1 MTLKDTLYQ
10 KLLAVYKNSAYK
22 DRVIDIVNIAF
33 REGSVIVDY
42 SVQFSENDS
51 VPPEQLNS
59 IVSSAVNNNAFGPD
73 LRIDLASISHTKI
86 PYESSTTEQSTA
98 LPESTTELPVTR
110 SDFMVPNWGIAVIVC
125 GAVVLVFL
133 LAMICVLCSRR
144 HTKQKYRMPED
155 PDDIGYIRKSTGSEF
170 AYDNNIP
177 KETMTVDEEIK
188 APNQVHHLKT
198 SDLQQNAGQE
208 LQKNGST
215 QAQDDDTT
223 NFFGTEEFQVDE
235 MHEPDPISSDE
246 IQLQITDINTA
257 ASPPARPGEESEP
270 SEGEKAKTTEFWR
283 ATVIDTDSITES
295 TGKAQSEVESLDL
308 DENMFESLKEFPRTN
323 YDEKQDVW
331 QTHL

>member
-1 MTLKDTLYQ
+1 MYQ
-10 KLLAVYKNSAYK
+10 KLLAVYKNSIYK
-22 DRVIDIVNIAF
+22 DRVIDIVNITF

-42 SVQFSENDS
+42 SVQFTENDS
-51 VPPEQLNS
+51 VPLEQLNS
-59 IVSSAVNNNAFGPD
+59 IVSSAVSNDAFGPD
-73 LRIDLASISHTKI
+73 VIIDPASISHNKI
-86 PYESSTTEQSTA
+86 PSIPSSTTEESTA
-98 LPESTTELPVTR
+98 LPESTTEIPVTR

-155 PDDIGYIRKSTGSEF
+155 PDDIGYIRKSNGSEF

-188 APNQVHHLKT
+188 APNQVYHLKT

-208 LQKNGST
+208 LQKNGNT
-215 QAQDDDTT
+215 QAQDDNTT

-235 MHEPDPISSDE
+235 MHEPGPISSDE
-246 IQLQITDINTA
+246 IQLQITDNNTA

-270 SEGEKAKTTEFWR
+270 SEGEKAKTTEFWK
-283 ATVIDTDSITES
+283 ATVIDTDSVTES
-295 TGKAQSEVESLDL
+295 MGKAQSEVESLDL

>member
-188 APNQVHHLKT
+188 APNQVYHLKT

-215 QAQDDDTT
+215 QAQDDDT
-223 NFFGTEEFQVDE
+223 
-235 MHEPDPISSDE
+235 
-246 IQLQITDINTA
+246 
-257 ASPPARPGEESEP
+257 
-270 SEGEKAKTTEFWR
+270 KAKTTEFWR